1 MARPWLKSGE
11 LTEEFG
17 KVDTP
22 ARQAICRKPRPE
34 GMSRAAPSGSKP
46 RNKSNFSDDAA
57 LALCGATGSKDTDWR
72 AEKQIWQGGRMK
84 TITTVIATVALL
96 SGIAAVQA
104 QVRDQSQ
111 APSQQ
116 TINPNQGGTVGR
128 TAPASPGTNPNPG
141 GLSGTPQVNP
151 NLNPAPSG
159 KQDIKPTPNP
169 AR

>member
-1 MARPWLKSGE
+1 MSEQIEPWRLRRVSV
-11 LTEEFG
+11 F
-17 KVDTP
+17 
-22 ARQAICRKPRPE
+22 
-34 GMSRAAPSGSKP
+34 AAH
-46 RNKSNFSDDAA
+46 
-57 LALCGATGSKDTDWR
+57 TDWR

-84 TITTVIATVALL
+84 TITTVIATVALV
-96 SGIAAVQA
+96 SGVAIAQA

-111 APSQQ
+111 PPSQQ

-128 TAPASPGTNPNPG
+128 TAPANPGTNPNPG

-159 KQDIKPTPNP
+159 TQDIKPTPNP